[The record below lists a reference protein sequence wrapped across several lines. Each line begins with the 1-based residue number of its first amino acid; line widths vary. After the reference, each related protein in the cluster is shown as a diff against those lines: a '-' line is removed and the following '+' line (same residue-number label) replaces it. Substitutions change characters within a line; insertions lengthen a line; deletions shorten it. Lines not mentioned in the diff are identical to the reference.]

1 MMKTAELTMYYGDLP
16 TLRHSTSWVKKGG
29 INALIPAE
37 NGPDISADEFLDS
50 ITQHLR
56 ELPECHV

>member
-1 MMKTAELTMYYGDLP
+1 MMKTAGLTTYYGNLP
-16 TLRHSTSWVKKGG
+16 ALRHSTSWVNKGR

-37 NGPDISADEFLDS
+37 NGPDISADEFPDS
-50 ITQHLR
+50 MTQHLR